1 LMKGRIRIR
10 PRRLVC
16 YLDRKYWQWRSLAK
30 RSDPSLESKT
40 KKHETALV
48 TGATSG
54 IGKATAQI
62 LAQNNY
68 KIALRTPW
76 RPLGRGQKELSA
88 FTEVHTLTFDVRDKS
103 GFRKY

>member
-1 LMKGRIRIR
+1 MIK
-10 PRRLVC
+10 
-16 YLDRKYWQWRSLAK
+16 
-30 RSDPSLESKT
+30 
-40 KKHETALV
+40 TALV

-68 KIALRTPW
+68 KIILC
-76 RPLGRGQKELSA
+76 GRREDRLEEVKNFRL
-88 FTEVHTLTFDVRDKS
+88 EVHTLTFDVRDKKS

>member
-1 LMKGRIRIR
+1 MIK
-10 PRRLVC
+10 
-16 YLDRKYWQWRSLAK
+16 
-30 RSDPSLESKT
+30 
-40 KKHETALV
+40 TALV

-68 KIALRTPW
+68 KIILC
-76 RPLGRGQKELSA
+76 GRREDRLILQKNFRLYRSS
-88 FTEVHTLTFDVRDKS
+88 HLTFDVRDKKS